1 MMDKYE
7 IQVDGT
13 TYIVDDISYEYAQ
26 LDGESAGRSEDGT
39 MYRDVVGLT
48 NKVSCDF
55 LDKDKWRG
63 TALSNL
69 LQLVKKKS
77 CSFNYFDV
85 MENKR
90 VTKNMYVVS
99 DSLKVTLLNDEF
111 ILKDS
116 IQIRF
121 IQMNVDD
128 I

>member
-1 MMDKYE
+1 MNKYE

-13 TYIVDDISYEYAQ
+13 TYVVDGISYEYSQ
-26 LDGESAGRSEDGT
+26 LDGDSAGRSEDGT
-39 MYRDVVGLT
+39 MYRDVIGLT

-63 TALSNL
+63 TTLSNL
-69 LQLVKKKS
+69 LKLVKKKS

-99 DSLKVTLLNDEF
+99 DSVKVTLLNDEY
-111 ILKDS
+111 ILDGS
-116 IQIRF
+116 LQIRF